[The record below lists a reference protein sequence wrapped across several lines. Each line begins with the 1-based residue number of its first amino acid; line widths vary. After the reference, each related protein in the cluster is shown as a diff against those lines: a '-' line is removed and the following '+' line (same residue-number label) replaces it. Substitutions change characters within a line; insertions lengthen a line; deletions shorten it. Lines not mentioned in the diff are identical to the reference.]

1 MTAGWVKRKLHLHYS
16 FTSVFFFKK
25 KSSKQT
31 KHPNVT
37 LCDLHNGVW
46 HMKKWKN
53 KDNINEKAAWF
64 TPQRFD
70 FVKMLVMKNMC
81 KVMRYILS
89 LYDSKKSLSLV
100 TLSNINN
107 LII

>member
-46 HMKKWKN
+46 HMKKWK
-53 KDNINEKAAWF
+53 KKI
-64 TPQRFD
+64 
-70 FVKMLVMKNMC
+70 
-81 KVMRYILS
+81 ILIKRLPGS
-89 LYDSKKSLSLV
+89 HHRDL
-100 TLSNINN
+100 TLSKC
-107 LII
+107 